1 MNTPTPKIDQIIKR
15 IYSTYIDIKASEFDE
30 LKKDIMLEDIK
41 NLYALVKDL
50 SPNNYSLISE
60 AHQDVIE
67 KIKPREIPLEITL
80 DDTIETKSNNVI
92 EETKESL
99 NTPENEIFSIE
110 SFNFDFEKTENAEV
124 EIEPIKVIENKK
136 VEEKPIEKETPKIEK
151 PIFGQKAEKV
161 GKEIYDFIDLNA
173 RIGLVEKFFKGNSI
187 ELSECLMK
195 VNQKNT
201 LNESV
206 DLMNQYAQKYNI
218 SELDDIYQT
227 FLDIIN
233 RKFQ

>member
-60 AHQDVIE
+60 AHQEVIE
-67 KIKPREIPLEITL
+67 KIETKEIPLEINL
-80 DDTIETKSNNVI
+80 NNSDETISNNGI
-92 EETKESL
+92 EKSKEIL
-99 NTPENEIFSIE
+99 NPTENDIFSIE
-110 SFNFDFEKTENAEV
+110 SFNFDFEKTENEKVA
-124 EIEPIKVIENKK
+124 IEPEKVIENNK
-136 VEEKPIEKETPKIEK
+136 VEEKAIEKETLKIVK

-201 LNESV
+201 LNESI
-206 DLMNQYAQKYNI
+206 DLMNQYAKKYNV

-227 FLDIIN
+227 FLEIIN
-233 RKFQ
+233 RKFK

>member
-50 SPNNYSLISE
+50 SPNNYTLITDTHKE
-60 AHQDVIE
+60 VIE
-67 KIKPREIPLEITL
+67 TIKSKEIPLEITL

-110 SFNFDFEKTENAEV
+110 SFNFDFEKTENEEV

-136 VEEKPIEKETPKIEK
+136 VEEKVIEKEVPKIEK

-195 VNQKNT
+195 VNQKKS